1 MKKDNINVLI
11 CGVGGQGIL
20 LASEILSEVFIR
32 AGYDV
37 KKSEVH
43 GMAQRGGS
51 VESHVRA
58 GKKVYSPLI
67 KKGEADFILSF
78 ESMEGLRHLEYLA
91 PSGKLIRNTQKI
103 IPLTVTISEA
113 KYPENPEELA
123 KENDIETVSINAI
136 KIANELGSNKV
147 VNTILLG
154 VLAQYLG
161 DLSANRRI
169 DKNIWTKVIEDW
181 MKVKKLPPKIMEIN
195 KKAFERGFT
204 T

>member
-1 MKKDNINVLI
+1 MKKDKINVLI

-67 KKGEADFILSF
+67 KKGEADFILAF
-78 ESMEGLRHLEYLA
+78 ESMEGLRYLEYLA
-91 PSGKLIRNTQKI
+91 PEGKLIRNTQKI
-103 IPLTVTISEA
+103 IPLTVTIGGA
-113 KYPENPEELA
+113 KYPEDPEEIA
-123 KENDIETVSINAI
+123 KENGIETVSINAI
-136 KIANELGSNKV
+136 KIAKELGSDKV

-161 DLSANRRI
+161 DLSAPWRI
-169 DKNIWTKVIEDW
+169 DREIWNKVIVDW
-181 MKVKKLPPKIMEIN
+181 MKVKRLPPKIMEIN
-195 KKAFERGFT
+195 KKAFERGFSV
-204 T
+204 

>member
-1 MKKDNINVLI
+1 MKKDKINVLI

-20 LASEILSEVFIR
+20 LASEILSEVLIK

-37 KKSEVH
+37 KKSEIH
-43 GMAQRGGS
+43 GMSQRGGS

-78 ESMEGLRHLEYLA
+78 ESIEGLRYLEYLS
-91 PSGKLIRNTQKI
+91 PEGKLIRNTQKI
-103 IPLTVTISEA
+103 IPLTVTIGDA
-113 KYPENPEELA
+113 KYPENPEKIA
-123 KENDIETVSINAI
+123 KDNGIDTVSINAI
-136 KIANELGSNKV
+136 KIAKDLGSNKV
-147 VNTILLG
+147 VNVLLLG

-161 DLSANRRI
+161 I

>member
-1 MKKDNINVLI
+1 MKKDKINVLI

-20 LASEILSEVFIR
+20 LASEILSEVLIK

-43 GMAQRGGS
+43 GMSQRGGS

-91 PSGKLIRNTQKI
+91 PDGKLIRNTQKI
-103 IPLTVTISEA
+103 IPLTVTIGNA

-123 KENDIETVSINAI
+123 KENGIETISINAI
-136 KIANELGSNKV
+136 KIAKELGSDKV
-147 VNTILLG
+147 VNIILLG
-154 VLAQYLG
+154 ILAQYLG
-161 DLSANRRI
+161 I
-169 DKNIWTKVIEDW
+169 DREIWNKVITDW
-181 MKVKKLPPKIMEIN
+181 MNVKKLSPKIMEIN

>member
-1 MKKDNINVLI
+1 MKKDKINVLI

-20 LASEILSEVFIR
+20 LASEILSEVLIK

-43 GMAQRGGS
+43 GMSQRGGS

-67 KKGEADFILSF
+67 KKREADFILSF

-91 PSGKLIRNTQKI
+91 PDGKLIRNTQKI
-103 IPLTVTISEA
+103 IPLTVTIGNA

-123 KENDIETVSINAI
+123 EKNGIETISINAI
-136 KIANELGSNKV
+136 KIANELGSDKV
-147 VNTILLG
+147 VNIILLG
-154 VLAQYLG
+154 ILAQYLG
-161 DLSANRRI
+161 I
-169 DKNIWTKVIEDW
+169 DREIWNKVITDW
-181 MKVKKLPPKIMEIN
+181 MNIKKLSPKIMEIN

>member
-1 MKKDNINVLI
+1 MKKDKINVLI

-20 LASEILSEVFIR
+20 LASEILSEVLIR

-43 GMAQRGGS
+43 GMSQRGGS

-78 ESMEGLRHLEYLA
+78 ESMEGLRYLEYLA
-91 PSGKLIRNTQKI
+91 AEGKLIRNTQKI
-103 IPLTVTISEA
+103 IPLTVTIGGA
-113 KYPENPEELA
+113 KYPENPEKIA
-123 KENDIETVSINAI
+123 KQNDIDTISINAI
-136 KIANELGSNKV
+136 KIAKDLGSDKV
-147 VNTILLG
+147 VNIILLG

-169 DKNIWTKVIEDW
+169 DKNIWTKIIEDW

-204 T
+204 A

>member
-1 MKKDNINVLI
+1 MKKDKINVLI

-20 LASEILSEVFIR
+20 LASEILSEVLIK

-37 KKSEVH
+37 KKSEIH
-43 GMAQRGGS
+43 GMSQRGGS

-78 ESMEGLRHLEYLA
+78 ESIEGLRYLEYL
-91 PSGKLIRNTQKI
+91 SQKGKLIRNTQKI
-103 IPLTVTISEA
+103 IPLTVTIGGA
-113 KYPENPEELA
+113 KYPENPEKIA
-123 KENDIETVSINAI
+123 KDNGIDTVSINAI
-136 KIANELGSNKV
+136 KIAKDLGSNKV
-147 VNTILLG
+147 VNVLLLG

-161 DLSANRRI
+161 I